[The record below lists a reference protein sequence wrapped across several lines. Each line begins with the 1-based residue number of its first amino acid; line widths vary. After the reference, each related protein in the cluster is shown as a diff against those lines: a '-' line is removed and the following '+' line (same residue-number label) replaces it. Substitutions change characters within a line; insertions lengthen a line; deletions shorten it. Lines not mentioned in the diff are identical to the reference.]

1 MGKDEMQR
9 CLIAMIMALF
19 FLRALSVYAADPLT
33 KIKADV
39 GQVIEVVHNAN
50 LDTEAKKEKLRYCY
64 QQMFDTEELSR
75 QSLGMDW
82 RKLSPAQQQ
91 EFIHLYGRLLERDY
105 MDKVLSYNNQ
115 KIVYIRQIV
124 LSETRAEVLTKVITP
139 SNEIPINYEMILV
152 GGIWKVYNI
161 VVENVSLVLNYRS
174 QFRDILENHTPAQM
188 IEIIENKL
196 EK

>member
-1 MGKDEMQR
+1 
-9 CLIAMIMALF
+9 MIMAVF
-19 FLRALSVYAADPLT
+19 FLRALSVYAADPLAT
-33 KIKADV
+33 IKADV

-50 LDTEAKKEKLRYCY
+50 LDTEAKKEKLRYYY

-82 RKLSPAQQQ
+82 RKLNPAQQQ

-105 MDKVLSYNNQ
+105 MDKVLSYNNE

-152 GGIWKVYNI
+152 DGIWKVYNI
-161 VVENVSLVLNYRS
+161 IVENVSLVLNYRS
-174 QFRDILENHTPAQM
+174 QFRDILANHTPAQM
-188 IEIIENKL
+188 LEILKNKV

>member
-1 MGKDEMQR
+1 MGKDEMPR

-33 KIKADV
+33 TIKADV

-188 IEIIENKL
+188 LEIIENTV